1 MSRLKWLK
9 RCAATIAALILCAT
23 PVLGEGAKA
32 ENDKPI
38 VLKTMGSLLFGGTVT
53 QKENGETFHGDHGY
67 AQFYIPLH
75 SRTYPIILWHGIGQ
89 SGRSFESTP
98 DSREGY
104 QAILPR
110 RDWSIY
116 IIDQPRRG
124 RAGRT
129 ESKMPE
135 GNIPTTT
142 RESGVWNAFRMGRWT
157 PPDNAKL
164 FKGVKLPHDGY
175 TIDQFMRQQ
184 TCDTGELPQTDE
196 HRRFMGNTMK
206 ALLEKTGPA
215 ILLTHS
221 HSGQFGWETGIL
233 APELV
238 KAIVAYEPGQHVFPE
253 GDNAEKIFTTNPDVA
268 KNLAL
273 QIVPDAEFDNL
284 TKMPILLIYGDN
296 IRKEPSEVFNEE
308 VWRVSLAN
316 AKQFVDAVN
325 RHGGDATLIYLPDM
339 GVYGN
344 THAAFADTNNLEI
357 ADIMEKWLKEKGL
370 DGHKKPHKG
379 PLKPALD
386 VSIPLDETPISPND

>member
-1 MSRLKWLK
+1 
-9 RCAATIAALILCAT
+9 
-23 PVLGEGAKA
+23 
-32 ENDKPI
+32 
-38 VLKTMGSLLFGGTVT
+38 
-53 QKENGETFHGDHGY
+53 
-67 AQFYIPLH
+67 
-75 SRTYPIILWHGIGQ
+75 
-89 SGRSFESTP
+89 
-98 DSREGY
+98 
-104 QAILPR
+104 
-110 RDWSIY
+110 
-116 IIDQPRRG
+116 
-124 RAGRT
+124 
-129 ESKMPE
+129 MPE
-135 GNIPTTT
+135 GDIPTTT

-184 TCDTGELPQTDE
+184 TCDTGELPLTAQYR
-196 HRRFMGNTMK
+196 HFIGNTMK
-206 ALLEKTGPA
+206 ALLEETGPA

-221 HSGQFGWETGIL
+221 YAGQFGWETGIL
-233 APELV
+233 APEFV

-253 GDNAEKIFTTNPDVA
+253 GDNAEEIFTTNSDVA

-273 QIVPDAEFDNL
+273 QIVPDAEFENL

-339 GVYGN
+339 GIYGN

-357 ADIMEKWLKEKGL
+357 ADLMEKWLKEKR
-370 DGHKKPHKG
+370 
-379 PLKPALD
+379 
-386 VSIPLDETPISPND
+386 S